1 MRREAAMHLTSWHAE
16 PGTAF
21 GTAFATH
28 LHGRDLEVVVEAIA
42 EIAAEPAGAS
52 AGLVPGGPL
61 DDVHPHRWHWKVTSP
76 HGTLLADGYA
86 ASRDAAELAA
96 EDEATAVHPPTP
108 ELLDRLLG

>member
-1 MRREAAMHLTSWHAE
+1 VHLAWWHAE
-16 PGTAF
+16 PGAPP
-21 GTAFATH
+21 GSAFAAH
-28 LHGRDLEVVVEAIA
+28 LHGRDLKVVTEAA
-42 EIAAEPAGAS
+42 
-52 AGLVPGGPL
+52 
-61 DDVHPHRWHWKVTSP
+61 PHHWHWMVTSP